1 MKNEKLFYIKF
12 SKFYID
18 IYTEPELIMRLIEKR
33 SLVGHSN
40 LYILNYFNK
49 DVYSNKRWKIYSRI
63 SFYRSF
69 IYF

>member
-49 DVYSNKRWKIYSRI
+49 DVYSNKRWKIYSRN

-69 IYF
+69 IYS